1 MSEKRTAC
9 LISFRGRENGS
20 CAAIAEELRRW
31 YRERATIRSFAFS
44 SVSVTPCGRCG
55 YQCFQ
60 ARELC
65 PYFSDS
71 ELLLCEAVLD
81 SDCACF
87 IVPNYCD
94 YPCANF
100 FIFNE
105 RSQCCF
111 QQRPDLLEKYLAVP
125 KKFIVVSNSSQ
136 DNFTAA
142 FRYHVAENTEPEILF
157 LSAKS
162 FGKSSAA
169 GDLMDS
175 AQARAALLEFTE
187 TALH

>member
-1 MSEKRTAC
+1 MN
-9 LISFRGRENGS
+9 ISLLSFSGRSGGNCG
-20 CAAIAEELRRW
+20 CIAEELRQYW
-31 YRERATIRSFAFS
+31 SGQAEVEVFDFS
-44 SVSVTPCGRCG
+44 TFRITPCGRCA
-55 YQCFQ
+55 YQCFED
-60 ARELC
+60 RELC
-65 PYFSDS
+65 PFFGDS
-71 ELLLCEAVLD
+71 EQLLCEAVLN

-175 AQARAALLEFTE
+175 AQARAVLLDF